1 MTPFIA
7 KLIKRG
13 CVTTHRDCPIDDLI
27 QVLAQRRIGTIVVI
41 DGDNQVIGIVSER
54 DIIRHLST
62 GGKTA
67 NTFTKDIM
75 TSKVITVEN
84 NVTSAQLMQLMTEH
98 RIRHV
103 PITRDGKL
111 VGIVSIG
118 DVVKRL
124 LEKYEQEAELIKQ
137 FINS

>member
-62 GGKTA
+62 GAQTA
-67 NTFTKDIM
+67 GTNHKNFRG
-75 TSKVITVEN
+75 
-84 NVTSAQLMQLMTEH
+84 Q
-98 RIRHV
+98 
-103 PITRDGKL
+103 
-111 VGIVSIG
+111 
-118 DVVKRL
+118 
-124 LEKYEQEAELIKQ
+124 
-137 FINS
+137 

>member
-1 MTPFIA
+1 
-7 KLIKRG
+7 
-13 CVTTHRDCPIDDLI
+13 
-27 QVLAQRRIGTIVVI
+27 
-41 DGDNQVIGIVSER
+41 
-54 DIIRHLST
+54 
-62 GGKTA
+62 
-67 NTFTKDIM
+67 
-75 TSKVITVEN
+75 
-84 NVTSAQLMQLMTEH
+84 MQLMTER

>member
-41 DGDNQVIGIVSER
+41 GIVSER

-62 GGKTA
+62 GAQTA
-67 NTFTKDIM
+67 GTKTKDIM
-75 TSKVITVEN
+75 TSKVITVET
-84 NVTSAQLMQLMTEH
+84 NVTSSQLMQLMTEN

-103 PITRDGKL
+103 PITRDGHL

-124 LEKYEQEAELIKQ
+124 LEKYEQEAEQLRQ